1 MVGGSYSI
9 RPIPH
14 QVWQYHNRAAIAQR
28 LARLRYLPDGVIY
41 DGDSGLQRIRIL
53 KTGSHLMLYF
63 VDALSGTL
71 EGPMSRIDLDR
82 PLHLLAG
89 YAQAAL
95 LTLIWRPTPQRIC
108 VLGFGG
114 GRISMLLH
122 HHLPAAIIDNVDID
136 PAFRT
141 IAPAYFGI
149 EFDDRQRL
157 FIDDAR
163 HFLEAAANHTYDIVI
178 MDAFRDD
185 GDQLDHLATTQF
197 YRHCAQRLAK
207 GGVLCAN
214 MLRSDPHVA
223 AKIKTLSAQ
232 FFAVHLVE
240 LKHALVVFG
249 SAYRALRGAEIL
261 ERAAGLQRR
270 HEFDLPFVERA
281 AELCVPRDIDHEIQ
295 QQLSHASVL
304 TDQMIHS

>member
-1 MVGGSYSI
+1 MTDYIS
-9 RPIPH
+9 
-14 QVWQYHNRAAIAQR
+14 QQQNLAAIAER
-28 LARLRYLPDGVIY
+28 LAWLRYLPDGTIY
-41 DGDSGLQRIRIL
+41 DEQSELHQIQIL
-53 KTGSHLMLYF
+53 KAGSHLMLYF
-63 VDALSGTL
+63 VDATSGAL

-82 PLHLLAG
+82 PLYLLAG

-95 LTLIWRPTPQRIC
+95 LTLIWRPAPQRIC

-114 GRISMLLH
+114 GRISLLLH
-122 HHLPAAIIDNVDID
+122 HHLPAATIDNVDID

-163 HFLEAAANHTYDIVI
+163 HFLEAAANHTYDSII

-197 YRHCAQRLAK
+197 YRLCAQRLTK

-214 MLRSDPHVA
+214 VLRSDPHFA
-223 AKIKTLSAQ
+223 AKIKTLSAH
-232 FFAVHLVE
+232 FSAIHLTE

-249 SAYRALRGAEIL
+249 SGHRALSAAEMS

-270 HEFDLPFVERA
+270 YGFDFPFTQRA
-281 AELCVPRDIDHEIQ
+281 AELRGPREFSHELQ
-295 QQLSHASVL
+295 QQLSHAPTL
-304 TDQMIHS
+304 TDEAIHEDTRRTEDRG